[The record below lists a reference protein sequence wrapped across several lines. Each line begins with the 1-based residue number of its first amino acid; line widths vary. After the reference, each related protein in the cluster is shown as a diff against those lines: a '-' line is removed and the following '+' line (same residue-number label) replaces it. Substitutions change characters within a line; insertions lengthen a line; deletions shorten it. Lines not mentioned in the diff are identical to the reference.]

1 MAGTYSQ
8 DNIAAMQ
15 EDALKRVRDMQKR
28 AQQRVKQNQPFDIYD
43 NLVENNFQAKNIDDK
58 IEKTTP
64 NQYFTDFS
72 SPPPKKE
79 AKKSKKPQSQ
89 NMFSSLIQNIIPD
102 MENDRIFLLFLILML
117 QRQNC
122 DNGLLLALFY
132 IMMWNIMESF
142 R

>member
-43 NLVENNFQAKNIDDK
+43 NLVENDFQAKNINDK
-58 IEKTTP
+58 VEKNPP
-64 NQYFTDFS
+64 NQYFADFPS
-72 SPPPKKE
+72 SPPKKE
-79 AKKSKKPQSQ
+79 TKKSKKPQSQ

-102 MENDRIFLLFLILML
+102 MESDRIFLLFLILML
-117 QRQNC
+117 QKQKC
-122 DNGLLLALFY
+122 DNSLLLALFY
-132 IMMWNIMESF
+132 IMM
-142 R
+142 